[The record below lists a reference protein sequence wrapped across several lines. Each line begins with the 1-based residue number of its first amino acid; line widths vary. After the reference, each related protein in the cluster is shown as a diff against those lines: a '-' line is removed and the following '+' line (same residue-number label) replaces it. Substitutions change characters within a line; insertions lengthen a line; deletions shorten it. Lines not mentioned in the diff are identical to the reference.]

1 MTLTEAIESIT
12 LLEGYVYHRLRATDH
27 NGMVKCFTFWF
38 ESGVQMRDYEVRM
51 LVKDEGL
58 PTEEA
63 HIYETAHLPNQ
74 PASFRDAVNT
84 KIADFQISNPAYE
97 KAYIQSCSEA
107 REIAMIKAYEVT
119 GSNVEEKTVVAYK
132 KNGNIVLRILTT
144 PLDV

>member
-63 HIYETAHLPNQ
+63 
-74 PASFRDAVNT
+74 
-84 KIADFQISNPAYE
+84 KIADLQISNPAYE

-119 GSNVEEKTVVAYK
+119 GSNVEEKAVVAYK

-144 PLDV
+144 PLEV